1 MLLKLAGIAVSRR
14 RARETALMVIFQ
26 MDLVGMEEKQALDFV
41 LAEFPLDAGGVE
53 YAQGLIQGVWE
64 YRETLDALIQR
75 ESAEWKVNRMAVVD
89 RNILRLATYEMYIL
103 NNVPD
108 RVAINEAVELSKRFG
123 GPDSAKFI
131 NGILGSL
138 VKNQTVV
145 PEAD

>member
-1 MLLKLAGIAVSRR
+1 MA
-14 RARETALMVIFQ
+14 IFQ
-26 MDLVGMEEKQALDFV
+26 MDLVGMEEQQALDFV
-41 LAEFPLDAGGVE
+41 LAEFPLEAKGVE
-53 YAQGLIQGVWE
+53 YAQVLIQGVWE

-89 RNILRLATYEMYIL
+89 RNILRLATYEMYVL

>member
-1 MLLKLAGIAVSRR
+1 
-14 RARETALMVIFQ
+14 
-26 MDLVGMEEKQALDFV
+26 MDLVGMEEQQAIDFV
-41 LAEFPLDAGGVE
+41 LAEFPLEAKGIE
-53 YAQGLIQGVWE
+53 YAQMLIQGVWE

-75 ESAEWKVNRMAVVD
+75 ESAEWKVDRMAVVD
-89 RNILRLATYEMYIL
+89 RNILRLAIYEMYVL

-123 GPDSAKFI
+123 GSDSAKFI

>member
-1 MLLKLAGIAVSRR
+1 MA
-14 RARETALMVIFQ
+14 IFQ
-26 MDLVGMEEKQALDFV
+26 MDLVGMEEQQALDFV
-41 LAEFPLDAGGVE
+41 LAEFPLETKGAE
-53 YAQGLIQGVWE
+53 YAQMLIQGVWE
-64 YRETLDALIQR
+64 CRETLDALIQR

-89 RNILRLATYEMYIL
+89 RNILRLAIYEMYVL

-138 VKNQTVV
+138 VKSQIKI

>member
-1 MLLKLAGIAVSRR
+1 MA
-14 RARETALMVIFQ
+14 IFQ
-26 MDLVGMEEKQALDFV
+26 MDLVGMEEQQAIDFV
-41 LAEFPLDAGGVE
+41 LAEFPLEAKGIE
-53 YAQGLIQGVWE
+53 YAQMLIQGVWE

-75 ESAEWKVNRMAVVD
+75 ESAEWKVDRMAVVD
-89 RNILRLATYEMYIL
+89 RNILRLAIYEMYVL

-123 GPDSAKFI
+123 GSDSAKFI

>member
-1 MLLKLAGIAVSRR
+1 MA
-14 RARETALMVIFQ
+14 IFQ
-26 MDLVGMEEKQALDFV
+26 IDLVGMEEQQALDFV
-41 LAEFPLDAGGVE
+41 LAEFPLEAKGAE
-53 YAQGLIQGVWE
+53 YAQMLIQGVWE

-89 RNILRLATYEMYIL
+89 RNILRLAIYEMYVL

-123 GPDSAKFI
+123 GPDSGKFI

-138 VKNQTVV
+138 VKSRIIT
-145 PEAD
+145 PEADKRNGSPTD